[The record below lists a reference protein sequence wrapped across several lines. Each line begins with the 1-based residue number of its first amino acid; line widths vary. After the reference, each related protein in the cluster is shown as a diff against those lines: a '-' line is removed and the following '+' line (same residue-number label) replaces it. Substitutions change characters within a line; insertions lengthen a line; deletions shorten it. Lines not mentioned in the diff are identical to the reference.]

1 MSSTKGTVRRNGG
14 ARRGGAPA
22 RRRPSASASRSSER
36 APARVSLP
44 PAEPVAALG
53 RPPASAITAIAVVPA
68 LLVLGAVLAGIGM
81 LAVGLVLLALGLV
94 LGLLDYLG
102 GAPARLAARI
112 PGRPADPEQ
121 EPRLVNLVEGL
132 CVAIG
137 VSMPEI
143 RVLADPACNAVI
155 VGGPN
160 APVLCCTSGLLGAL
174 DRMELEAVVAH
185 ELAHLKRGDPARAAL
200 ATIASGALLLVSD
213 AAARMVAHLS
223 GEDREV
229 LADLGGARVTRYP
242 PALATA
248 LGKLAV
254 ARTRPAGLDAIARR
268 ATASW
273 WIAPL
278 SEAEPR
284 APIPGRLDLE
294 LRVAALNEL

>member
-1 MSSTKGTVRRNGG
+1 MLV
-14 ARRGGAPA
+14 
-22 RRRPSASASRSSER
+22 
-36 APARVSLP
+36 
-44 PAEPVAALG
+44 
-53 RPPASAITAIAVVPA
+53 
-68 LLVLGAVLAGIGM
+68 VLGAVLAGIGL
-81 LAVGLVLLALGLV
+81 LAIGVVLLALGLLLAV
-94 LGLLDYLG
+94 LDYLG

-112 PGRPADPEQ
+112 PGRPADPER

-143 RVLADPACNAVI
+143 RVLADPACNAVV

-160 APVLCCTSGLLGAL
+160 APVLCCTSGLLDAL

-213 AAARMVAHLS
+213 AAARMVAHFS

-242 PALATA
+242 PALAAA
-248 LGKLAV
+248 LGKLAG
-254 ARTRPAGLDAIARR
+254 ATTRPAGLDAVARR

-278 SEAEPR
+278 GEAEPR
-284 APIPGRLDLE
+284 TPIPGRLDLE